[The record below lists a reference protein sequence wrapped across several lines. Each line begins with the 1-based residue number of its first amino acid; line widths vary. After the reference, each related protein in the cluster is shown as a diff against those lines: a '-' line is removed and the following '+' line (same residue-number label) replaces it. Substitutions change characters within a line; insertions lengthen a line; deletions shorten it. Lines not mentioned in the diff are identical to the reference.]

1 MIMQPIFRSTTPI
14 VHGWGTFDRIED
26 QLPDGDCFLVVG
38 RRSAER
44 LKLAETIGEKVK
56 GDLIV
61 FKGVEPNPSTAT
73 VDRGAESLRKSSA
86 DYVLAVG
93 GGSVLDA
100 AKIMAVAAAHG
111 GSAVDYLIGGK
122 VVPGSGYPVI
132 AVPTTPGTSSE
143 ITPFSVISV
152 PEKRNK
158 VGLRTPEIYPSL
170 AVIDPALTSMLPPYQ
185 TAATGLDILSH
196 AVESYWSARST
207 PITRPLA
214 LKAVSLIRKHL
225 PTAFKDGGSRTS
237 REGVSL
243 ASIFAGLSF
252 SNAGTTVCHGI
263 SYPVTYDTGLTHG
276 LACSMSL
283 GPTFDRLAERGAEGL
298 EGLASSFGSTVDS
311 FSGDLSSFMRDLSAP
326 TTLKEVGFSSGPGR
340 ILGTDLEANKANMS
354 VAFTDEDLEKI
365 ITSIL

>member
-1 MIMQPIFRSTTPI
+1 MQPIFRSGTPI
-14 VHGWGTFDRIED
+14 VYGWGTFDRIED
-26 QLPDGDCFLVVG
+26 HLPEGNCFLVLG
-38 RRSAER
+38 RGSADR
-44 LKLAETIGEKVK
+44 LKLAEIIQGKVK
-56 GDLIV
+56 GDLKIL
-61 FKGVEPNPSTAT
+61 KGVEPNPSTAT
-73 VDRGAESLRKSSA
+73 VDRGAESLKSSGA

-100 AKIMAVAAAHG
+100 AKVMAVAAAHG
-111 GSAVDYLIGGK
+111 GPAVDYLIGGRG
-122 VVPGSGYPVI
+122 VPDRGYPMI

-170 AVIDPALTSMLPPYQ
+170 AIIDPALTAMLPPDQ

-196 AVESYWSARST
+196 AAESYWSARST

-214 LKAVSLIRKHL
+214 LEAVSLIRRHL
-225 PTAFKDGGSRTS
+225 PTAFRDGGSKAG

-263 SYPVTYDTGLTHG
+263 SYPITYDSGLTHG
-276 LACSMSL
+276 LACSLSL
-283 GPTFDRLAERGAEGL
+283 GPTFDRLVKRGAVGL
-298 EGLASSFGSTVDS
+298 EELASSFGFKKET
-311 FSGDLSSFMRDLSAP
+311 FSDGLRSFMKDLSAP
-326 TTLKEVGFSSGPGR
+326 TNLKEAGYASGVER
-340 ILGTDLEANKANMS
+340 ILDTDLKANKENMP
-354 VAFTDEDLEKI
+354 VRFTDEDIQAIVKA
-365 ITSIL
+365 IL

>member
-1 MIMQPIFRSTTPI
+1 MQPTFRSGTP
-14 VHGWGTFDRIED
+14 VVYGWGTFDRIED
-26 QLPDGDCFLVVG
+26 HLPEGDCFLVVG
-38 RRSAER
+38 RGSAEK
-44 LKLAETIGEKVK
+44 LKLAEIIKGKVK
-56 GDLIV
+56 EDLKV

-73 VDRGAESLRKSSA
+73 VDSGAVSLRGSGA
-86 DYVLAVG
+86 NYVLAVG

-100 AKIMAVAAAHG
+100 AKVIAVVAAHG
-111 GSAVDYLIGGK
+111 GSAADYLIGGK
-122 VVPGSGYPVI
+122 DVPDSGYPVF

-152 PEKRNK
+152 PEKKNK

-170 AVIDPALTSMLPPYQ
+170 AIIDPALTTMLPPDQ

-214 LKAVSLIRKHL
+214 LEAVKLIREHL
-225 PTAFKDGGSRTS
+225 PTAFRDGGSRTG

-263 SYPVTYDTGLTHG
+263 SYPITYDTGLTHG
-276 LACSMSL
+276 LACSMTL
-283 GPTFDRLAERGAEGL
+283 GPTFDRLIERGAKGL
-298 EGLASSFGSTVDS
+298 DDLASSFGLTKET
-311 FSGDLSSFMRDLSAP
+311 FSDGLRSFMKDLSAP
-326 TTLKEVGFSSGPGR
+326 TTLKEAGFSSGMKR
-340 ILGTDLEANKANMS
+340 ILGTDLEANKGNMP
-354 VAFTDEDLEKI
+354 VRFTDEDIQAIVKA
-365 ITSIL
+365 IL

>member
-1 MIMQPIFRSTTPI
+1 MIMQPIYRSITPI
-14 VHGWGTFDRIED
+14 VYGWGTFDRIED
-26 QLPDGDCFLVVG
+26 HLPEGNCFLVLG
-38 RRSAER
+38 RGSAER
-44 LKLAETIGEKVK
+44 LKLAEIIKGKVK
-56 GDLIV
+56 GDLKV

-73 VDRGAESLRKSSA
+73 VDRGAESLRKAGA

-100 AKIMAVAAAHG
+100 AKVMAVAAAHG
-111 GSAVDYLIGGK
+111 GSAVDYLIRGK
-122 VVPGSGYPVI
+122 CVPDSGYTVI

-152 PEKRNK
+152 PEKKNK

-170 AVIDPALTSMLPPYQ
+170 AIIDPALTTMLPPDQ

-214 LKAVSLIRKHL
+214 LKAISLIRQHL
-225 PTAFKDGGSRTS
+225 QTAFKDGGSRTG

-243 ASIFAGLSF
+243 ASIFAGFSF

-263 SYPVTYDTGLTHG
+263 SYPITYDTGLTHG

-283 GPTFDRLAERGAEGL
+283 GPTFDRLVERGAEGL
-298 EGLASSFGSTVDS
+298 EELASSFGSTVDT
-311 FSGDLSSFMRDLSAP
+311 FSVDLSSFMRDLSAP
-326 TTLKEVGFSSGPGR
+326 TTLKEAGFSSGPER

-354 VAFTDEDLEKI
+354 VVFTDEDLEKI
-365 ITSIL
+365 IASIL